1 MKKTILWIITILLA
15 VPLPAQPGKD
25 LHSLLNELA
34 VLNHTAIAFSP
45 TLISGVYPKNT
56 DLTGALDVVLK
67 RILKGTQFDFRV
79 VHGKY
84 YQVYMKPKPPKVIV
98 PEPAPEPKP
107 ERVKMGAPLVE
118 GPEKDNA
125 SIMYETRIPPKP
137 CPPPPVEESK
147 QLFAVKSNLL
157 YDVTATLNFGFELA
171 LGEKT
176 SFDVSI
182 NCNPW
187 TFSDSRRMRLW
198 IAQPEFRKWKSARFE
213 KSFWGAHLSYGIYD
227 AGGVLAG
234 NLKSHRYQGIAIGA
248 GVSYGYR
255 WNLGESFAV
264 EAELGAGYVY
274 LNYEKYARPQ
284 SEDKL
289 RSDNS
294 SYLGPTKLAFNLIY
308 AF

>member
-15 VPLPAQPGKD
+15 VPLSAQPGKD

-56 DLTGALDVVLK
+56 DLKGPLGVVLK

-84 YQVYMKPKPPKVIV
+84 YQVYMKPKPPEVIV

-125 SIMYETRIPPKP
+125 SVMYETRIPPKP
-137 CPPPPVEESK
+137 CPPPPVEEPK

-157 YDVTATLNFGFELA
+157 YDVTATLNLGFELA

-176 SFDVSI
+176 SFDFSI

-187 TFSDSRRMRLW
+187 TFSDNRRMNLW
-198 IAQPEFRKWKSARFE
+198 MAQPEFRKWNSARFE
-213 KSFWGAHLSYGIYD
+213 RSFWGANLTYGAYD
-227 AGGVLAG
+227 VGGVFGG
-234 NLKSHRYQGIAIGA
+234 NLKAHRYQGIALGA
-248 GVSYGYR
+248 GINYGYR
-255 WNLGESFAV
+255 WNLGKAVAV

-274 LNYEKYARPQ
+274 LNYEKYAYPQ
-284 SEDKL
+284 SEEKL
-289 RSDNS
+289 RSDNTG
-294 SYLGPTKLAFNLIY
+294 YFGPTKLAFNLIY